1 MAGDDEKGKSM
12 EKEKAMQLIRSAIP
26 CLTDGLRAPEG
37 LGFEKQV
44 EMFRKMC
51 LIREFDTQ
59 VRLLWMEG
67 WINGLAHS
75 YVGAEA
81 IAVGACAALEDGDFI
96 TSTHRGHGHTLAK
109 GADIKAMMAELH
121 GKYEGLNHGKGGS
134 MHIAD
139 VDLGI
144 LGATGIVGSGMPI
157 ALGSALSAK
166 VLNNGKVTVC
176 FHGDGGANQ
185 GVWHETINMA
195 AAWDLPAI
203 FLTEN
208 NQYAIATEIGWVTG
222 ENNLYKR
229 AAGYGIEGV
238 QVDGFN
244 VFEVYNAVK
253 AAAKKARE
261 GGGPTLIEA
270 RFMRLL
276 GHFVADDQWYR
287 DKEANDAFWLVE
299 PIGRMRDYFIQN
311 GLLSEEDMQCIQ
323 AEATGEI
330 ADAIDYA
337 QNECT
342 EPPESILYDDV
353 YANGEIIV

>member
-1 MAGDDEKGKSM
+1 MM
-12 EKEKAMQLIRSAIP
+12 EKEQAMKKIRESIP
-26 CLTDGLRAPEG
+26 CLTDKLSPPEG
-37 LGFEKQV
+37 LGLKEQA

-59 VRLLWMEG
+59 VKSLWMEG
-67 WINGLAHS
+67 KIYGLAHS

-81 IAVGACAALEDGDFI
+81 VAVGACEALADGDLI

-139 VDLGI
+139 VGI
-144 LGATGIVGSGMPI
+144 GMLGATGIVGSGMPI

-166 VLNNGKVTVC
+166 VLKNGKVTVC

-185 GVWHETINMA
+185 GVWHESINMA
-195 AAWDLPAI
+195 AAWDLPAV
-203 FLTEN
+203 FLIEN
-208 NQYAIATEIGWVTG
+208 NQHAIATEIGWVTK
-222 ENNLYKR
+222 EDNLYRR

-238 QVDGFN
+238 QVDGFD
-244 VFEVYNAVK
+244 VFEVYKAVK
-253 AAAKKARE
+253 AAAAKARA

-287 DKEANDAFWLVE
+287 DKEMTEIFWLLD
-299 PIGRMRDYFIQN
+299 PIERMKDYFASS
-311 GLLSEEDMQCIQ
+311 GLLEEAEVERIQ
-323 AEATGEI
+323 AEAIAEI
-330 ADAIDYA
+330 ADAVYYA

-342 EPPESILYDDV
+342 EPPESILYDDI
-353 YANGEIIV
+353 YANGETIV

>member
-1 MAGDDEKGKSM
+1 M
-12 EKEKAMQLIRSAIP
+12 EKDKAMELIRKAIP
-26 CLTDGLRAPEG
+26 CLTDSLHAPAG
-37 LGFEKQV
+37 LGLDAQA
-44 EMFRKMC
+44 EMFHKMC
-51 LIREFDTQ
+51 MIREFDTQ

-67 WINGLAHS
+67 QIYGLAHS

-81 IAVGACAALEDGDFI
+81 IAVGACSALDKGDLI

-109 GADIKAMMAELH
+109 GADVRAMMAELH

-139 VDLGI
+139 VDIGM

-166 VLNNGKVTVC
+166 VLGNGKVTVC

-185 GVWHETINMA
+185 GVWHESINMA

-203 FLTEN
+203 FLIEN
-208 NQYAIATEIGWVTG
+208 NQYAIATEIGWVTK
-222 ENNLYKR
+222 EDNLYKR
-229 AAGYGIEGV
+229 AIGYGIEGV

-244 VFEVYNAVK
+244 VFEVYKAVK
-253 AAAKKARE
+253 AAAAKARA

-270 RFMRLL
+270 RYMRLL

-287 DKEANDAFWLVE
+287 DKERAEMFWLVE
-299 PIGRMRDYFIQN
+299 PIARMRDYFIN
-311 GLLSEEDMQCIQ
+311 NNLMGEEEIDLIQ
-323 AEATGEI
+323 AKAIAEV

-337 QNECT
+337 HNECT
-342 EPPESILYDDV
+342 EPPVSILYDDI
-353 YANGEIIV
+353 YANGEIIM